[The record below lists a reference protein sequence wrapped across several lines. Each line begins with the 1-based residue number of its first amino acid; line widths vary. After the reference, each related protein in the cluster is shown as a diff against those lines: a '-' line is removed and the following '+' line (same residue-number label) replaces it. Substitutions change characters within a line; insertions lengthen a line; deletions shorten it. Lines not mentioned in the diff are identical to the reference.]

1 MKRFIQAIV
10 QRDTS
15 GKHGIHFLFIQIKS
29 KKKMLQSNTGYK
41 IHSEVYYCV
50 NLHRTVEQITPVL

>member
-15 GKHGIHFLFIQIKS
+15 GKHGINFIIIHIQIKS
-29 KKKMLQSNTGYK
+29 KKKMFQSNRVYK
-41 IHSEVYYCV
+41 THSEVYYCV
-50 NLHRTVEQITPVL
+50 NTEQ